1 MHLLLPGSMPA
12 GFNTDE
18 AAEEGRAKLMGEDM
32 GDSDWEHIVV
42 VGLFG
47 GGLKTE

>member
-1 MHLLLPGSMPA
+1 M
-12 GFNTDE
+12 DE
-18 AAEEGRAKLMGEDM
+18 AAEEGRAKLMGEDT

-47 GGLKTE
+47 YGLKTEWSLTGELIR